1 MNNPLF
7 TDKKDKALEASP
19 QNRQGPSNTSP
30 VVATDNTQGTSTQ
43 NQDSSTIPPTVTAD
57 NPAVTYIRQKIDKL
71 YEEEPKAQTVMGES
85 VVVRPRSKHQQYM
98 FDLSQSGKSIV
109 EIQTAWHNYYHSLS
123 NEDKH
128 QVWHEFY
135 EANAQLQAAH
145 DHKLQTQPNIPAA
158 VVPIKPAPPT
168 TEMPRTTT
176 LGQADRKKLGLP
188 ISSDQRTVELVK
200 KQLIQRLSNPQ
211 KPSIRQNFSSL
222 LFGLSMGVLVVLI
235 VMFSFFNQIIIA
247 PFIQPSR
254 HITALPLIISTSAV
268 APSATPEVII
278 PKINVEIPVVYTAT
292 SDNDTVIENDLQNG
306 VVHYPSTV
314 LPGQD
319 GNAAFFGHS
328 SNNIFNPGKYKFAF
342 VLLHELV
349 KGDTFYLTFNGQVYV
364 YQVISRQIVSPNDVA
379 VLGNVAG
386 QTATATLITCD
397 PPGTSINRLVVV
409 GSQISPSP
417 STNTASTIQ
426 TTTQPSQLAGNGPS
440 LWSRLWN
447 DIF

>member
-1 MNNPLF
+1 
-7 TDKKDKALEASP
+7 
-19 QNRQGPSNTSP
+19 
-30 VVATDNTQGTSTQ
+30 
-43 NQDSSTIPPTVTAD
+43 
-57 NPAVTYIRQKIDKL
+57 
-71 YEEEPKAQTVMGES
+71 
-85 VVVRPRSKHQQYM
+85 M

-135 EANAQLQAAH
+135 ESNAQLQAAH
-145 DHKLQTQPNIPAA
+145 NHKLQTQPNIPAA
-158 VVPIKPAPPT
+158 VVAVKPAPPAVESSRST
-168 TEMPRTTT
+168 MVG
-176 LGQADRKKLGLP
+176 LADRKKLGLP
-188 ISSDQRTVELVK
+188 ISSDSRTVELVK

-211 KPSIRQNFSSL
+211 KPFVRQNLRSL
-222 LFGLSMGVLVVLI
+222 LFGLSMGVLVILV
-235 VMFSFFNQIIIA
+235 VMFSFFNQVIIT

-254 HITALPLIISTSAV
+254 HITALPLIINASAV

-278 PKINVEIPVVYTAT
+278 PKINVEIPVVYSAT
-292 SDNDTVIENDLQNG
+292 SDNETVIENDLQNG

-349 KGDTFYLTFNGQVYV
+349 NGDTFYLTYNGQIYV
-364 YQVISRQIVSPNDVA
+364 YQVISHHDVSPSDVA

-386 QTATATLITCD
+386 QTATVTLITCD
-397 PPGTSINRLVVV
+397 PPGTSINRLIVV
-409 GSQISPSP
+409 GNQISPSLD
-417 STNTASTIQ
+417 TNTAANAQ
-426 TTTQPSQLAGNGPS
+426 TTTQPVQLAGNGPS
-440 LWSRLWN
+440 LWSRLWH